1 VFLRLELNITT
12 CNLKETKKKKTKS
25 CSVGC
30 AEIKIRCLVYFLRDK
45 LFPFRFLTENRTPNN
60 YNQKKMGMII
70 IDIEH
75 CSCMKMLRY
84 IMKNITFNIIINFS
98 LCCSVGCAS
107 KQIGVLFSKRQ
118 RC

>member
-12 CNLKETKKKKTKS
+12 CNLKEKKKKKTKS
-25 CSVGC
+25 CSVGRIET
-30 AEIKIRCLVYFLRDK
+30 EIGCLLYFLRDRF
-45 LFPFRFLTENRTPNN
+45 FPFRFLTENRTPNN
-60 YNQKKMGMII
+60 YNQKMGMII
-70 IDIEH
+70 TDIGH
-75 CSCMKMLRY
+75 CSCMKMLKY

-107 KQIGVLFSKRQ
+107 THISVLFSKRQ